1 MESRGLNG
9 LIIKGTG
16 IQVMSFGSQPRI
28 RVLVALASYG
38 AANDHYLDQL
48 VRAYRVMSF
57 DVDVVI
63 VSNIE
68 KPALGVECRVG
79 LPNSN
84 PWSLPF
90 AHKALFLERAH
101 DYDLFIYS
109 EDDILI
115 TERHLLAFLDVTAVL
130 RDDEL
135 AGFLRIEKS
144 ADGTISY
151 PDVHS
156 HFHWQPESVRSRGP
170 YTLAHFTNEH
180 AACYVLTQAQLKKA
194 INSGGFLLDPHE
206 EKYDLL
212 CAAATDPYT
221 QCGFTKLIP
230 VSHIEDFTVHHLS
243 NKYIDRMGISGTDMH
258 RQLDVLLSMAHDGAP
273 PDPLIDTETRL
284 RRNAFSKNY
293 YEPVHPQVIAMIPSS
308 ARRVLSIGCG
318 WGATEIM
325 LAQSGLQVSAVPLD
339 PVIASNA
346 AEHGVDIV
354 QGGFRSARARLE
366 GQRFDCVL
374 YPNVLHLMR
383 DPVGVLSLFRD
394 VASPDAPIIIQSPNM
409 RSIPTMWT
417 SIRNRRA
424 DKAGDHDATGVHF
437 TTAGRIREWCDNAGL
452 TIERTVGILHRRAG
466 MLRGVPSAMTG
477 LSMAPDFVSVARR
490 SSATTAPLRHAI
502 GL

>member
-1 MESRGLNG
+1 MNSGPDKRL
-9 LIIKGTG
+9 
-16 IQVMSFGSQPRI
+16 

-38 AANDHYLDQL
+38 TSNDRYLEQL
-48 VRAYRVMSF
+48 LRAYRVMSF
-57 DVDVVI
+57 DVDIVI

-68 KPALGVECRVG
+68 KRPAPGIECRVG
-79 LPNSN
+79 LPSKN

-90 AHKALFLERAH
+90 SHKTLFAERA
-101 DYDLFIYS
+101 DQYDLFVYS

-115 TERHLLAFLDVTAVL
+115 TERHLRAFLDVTTTL

-135 AGFLRIEKS
+135 AGFLRIEK
-144 ADGTISY
+144 APDGAINY
-151 PDVHS
+151 PDAHA

-170 YTLAHFTNEH
+170 YTLARFTNEH
-180 AACYVLTQAQLKKA
+180 AACYVLTQAQLKQT
-194 INSGGFLLDPHE
+194 INSGGFLVDPHE
-206 EKYDLL
+206 GKYDLL
-212 CAAATDPYT
+212 CTAATDPYT

-243 NKYIDRMGISGTDMH
+243 NKYVDRMGISGSDMH
-258 RQLDVLLSMAHDGAP
+258 RQIDVLLSMAHDDAP
-273 PDPLIDTETRL
+273 TDSLIDTETRL
-284 RRNAFSKNY
+284 WRNAFSKSY
-293 YEPVHPQVIAMIPSS
+293 YDSVDPHVIAMIPAS
-308 ARRVLSIGCG
+308 ARSILSIGCG

-325 LAQSGLQVSAVPLD
+325 LAQKGLQVSAIPLD

-346 AEHGVDIV
+346 ADQGVDMV
-354 QGGFRSARARLE
+354 YGGLRSARARLE
-366 GQRFDCVL
+366 GLRFDCML

-394 VASPDAPIIIQSPNM
+394 VSAANAPIIIQSPNM

-424 DKAGDHDATGVHF
+424 DKAGDYDATGVHF
-437 TTAGRIREWCDNAGL
+437 TTAGRIREWCSSAGL

-466 MLRGVPSAMTG
+466 MLRGMPSAMTG

-490 SSATTAPLRHAI
+490 TSTTAAALRHAV
-502 GL
+502 GR